1 MSFGLHFKD
10 FFEIQI
16 KKDNLYYPKSIKN
29 FVYKWNSL
37 LHYFTQLNIHCDLH
51 YLYNN
56 FLLLTSIVYKEIFNV
71 IFFNSRFDI
80 ELLNKSFNIFTRII
94 TLFGNSFIE

>member
-1 MSFGLHFKD
+1 MSFGIHFKD
-10 FFEIQI
+10 LFEIQI

-37 LHYFTQLNIHCDLH
+37 LHHLTQLNIHYDINILF
-51 YLYNN
+51 NN

-71 IFFNSRFDI
+71 IFFNSIFNN
-80 ELLNKSFNIFTRII
+80 ELLNKSFDIFIRELNTI
-94 TLFGNSFIE
+94 